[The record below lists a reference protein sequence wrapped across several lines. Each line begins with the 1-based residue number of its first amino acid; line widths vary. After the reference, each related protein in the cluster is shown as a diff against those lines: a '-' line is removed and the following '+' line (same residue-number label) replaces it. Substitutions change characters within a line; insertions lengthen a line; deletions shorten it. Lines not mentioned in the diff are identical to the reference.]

1 MRTIRFLLQKE
12 FLQIFRDR
20 GMLPIIFFMP
30 IIQLIIL
37 GNAATYEIKNIN
49 MYVVD
54 HDRTPAAQRLV
65 DEFKST
71 KYFTLVNYT
80 GSVAAAKES
89 MQAGNNDMILVI
101 PQYFQRDL
109 QNKKMDRVQLIF
121 NAENSNIAGVS
132 QNYAQNIL
140 MRFARTWQKEHP
152 GITLAHPVNQIKLD
166 DVNWYNPALK
176 YTSYMVPGLLVIL
189 ITMIGMFLSGMNI
202 VREKEIGTIE
212 QLNVTPIKRY
222 QFIIGKLMP
231 FWLIGLGELGF
242 GLIVAKILFDIPL
255 VGPLWL
261 IFFVA
266 AIYLLVVL
274 GLGLF
279 ISTITE
285 TQQQAMFIAWFLMVV
300 FVLMGGL
307 FTPIESMPYWAQQ
320 ITFFNPVSH
329 FIEVMRRVLVK
340 GAGFGDIKYQIVVL
354 ASFAV
359 VIVALAVSR
368 YRKVSA

>member
-20 GMLPIIFFMP
+20 GMLPIIFMMP

-54 HDRTPAAQRLV
+54 HDRTPATQRLV
-65 DEFKST
+65 DEFQFS
-71 KYFTLVNYT
+71 KYFTLVNYSS
-80 GSVAAAKES
+80 SVASAKES
-89 MQAGNNDMILVI
+89 MQAGNNDMILVL
-101 PQYFQRDL
+101 PRHFQRDL
-109 QNKKMDRVQLIF
+109 QNHKMDRVQLIF

-140 MRFARTWQKEHP
+140 MRFARIWQKEHP
-152 GITLAHPVNQIKLD
+152 GIILNRPTNLLKID
-166 DVNWYNPALK
+166 EVNWYNPELK

-231 FWLIGLGELGF
+231 FWIIGLGELGF
-242 GLIVAKILFDIPL
+242 GLIVAKILFNIPL
-255 VGPLWL
+255 IGPFWL

-307 FTPIESMPYWAQQ
+307 FTPIESMPHWAQQ

-340 GAGFGDIKYQIVVL
+340 GANLSDIKYQIVVL

-359 VIVALAVSR
+359 VVIALAVSR